1 MDAIQWSFSMSA
13 YCLVL
18 LACGLGL
25 LGVAGLR
32 LGGRWDH
39 SRMGSCLFFLCFA
52 AQASLAILAMVCNSN
67 AWLIFGVVFAA
78 MAVGATL
85 DLGRS
90 SSASAC

>member
-1 MDAIQWSFSMSA
+1 MDAIQWSFTAST
-13 YCLVL
+13 YCLVT

-39 SRMGSCLFFLCFA
+39 ARMGSCLFFLCFM
-52 AQASLAILAMVCNSN
+52 AQAALAMLAMVCNNN
-67 AWLIFGVVFAA
+67 AWLIFGGVFAA
-78 MAVGATL
+78 MAIGATL

-90 SSASAC
+90 SSASVC